1 MARKLIIFISVRIEL
16 AESDNLRLKE
26 HPCIPFY
33 LTVPILDRL
42 KVSLLAIFFTLIV
55 ESSVACP
62 FIKV

>member
-1 MARKLIIFISVRIEL
+1 L